1 MQKAL
6 ISLIFLM
13 LCGCSTLEFPWV
25 YRLNIDQGNVIK
37 QEMVDQLKPGL
48 TKSQVQ
54 FVMGSALIEDTFN
67 ENRWDYVYTML
78 HGDGSYDRHR
88 LTLTFDGD
96 LLVGLS
102 GDYLPNS
109 AKPATTDEE
118 AAE

>member
-25 YRLNIDQGNVIK
+25 YRLDIEQGNIIK

-48 TKSQVQ
+48 SKSQVQ
-54 FVMGSALIEDTFN
+54 FVMGTALIEDTFN
-67 ENRWDYVYTML
+67 SDRWDYLYTL
-78 HGDGSYDRHR
+78 RRGDGSYTRQR

-96 LLVGLS
+96 VLVGLS
-102 GDYLPNS
+102 GDYLPGG
-109 AKPATTDEE
+109 AATG
-118 AAE
+118 AATSN